1 MLDTKETAVNRQ
13 ANLCPCGVKEG
24 EAGTPASGLRQS
36 KPKQRGCKERLQKR
50 RPRRGLWGTV
60 GKAASGNGTHM
71 APGHQSRED
80 VLRNREGMGHGAE
93 GLGLMPM
100 MIVISG
106 RGGDASLI
114 GRV

>member
-1 MLDTKETAVNRQ
+1 
-13 ANLCPCGVKEG
+13 
-24 EAGTPASGLRQS
+24 
-36 KPKQRGCKERLQKR
+36 
-50 RPRRGLWGTV
+50 
-60 GKAASGNGTHM
+60 M

-80 VLRNREGMGHGAE
+80 VLRNREGMGHSAE

-100 MIVISG
+100 IIVISG